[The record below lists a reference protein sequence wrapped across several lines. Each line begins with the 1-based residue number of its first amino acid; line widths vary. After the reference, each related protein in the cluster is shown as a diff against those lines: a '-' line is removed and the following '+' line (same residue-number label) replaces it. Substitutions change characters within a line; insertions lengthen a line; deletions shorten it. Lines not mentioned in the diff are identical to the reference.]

1 MELTVGAV
9 LEGKIKSITNF
20 GAFVSLPENKTGMVH
35 ISEVANAYV
44 SDIRQH
50 LTEGQDV
57 KVMVI
62 GTENGKINLSIKRLE
77 PKPQREGG
85 NFQQRRE
92 GGNFQRREGEG
103 FQRREG
109 GYSQRREGEGFQRR
123 EGGNF
128 QRREGG
134 NFQNREGGNFQ
145 PRDNRPQ
152 RAPVQPAA
160 PKTADQLFE
169 EKLKAFMTES
179 DSKLSGMRQYAD
191 QRGRSRRRG

>member
-1 MELTVGAV
+1 MELTVGAI

-20 GAFVSLPENKTGMVH
+20 GAFVALPENKTGMVH

-62 GTENGKINLSIKRLE
+62 GTENNKINLSIKRLE
-77 PKPQREGG
+77 PKPQRENSSGRQG
-85 NFQQRRE
+85 
-92 GGNFQRREGEG
+92 G

-109 GYSQRREGEGFQRR
+109 GYQNREGGFQNREGGFQRR
-123 EGGNF
+123 EGGY
-128 QRREGG
+128 
-134 NFQNREGGNFQ
+134 QNREGGYQNREGGFQ
-145 PRDNRPQ
+145 NREQGGARPQ

-169 EKLKAFMTES
+169 EKLKAFMSES
-179 DSKLSGMRQYAD
+179 DSKLSGMKQYAD
-191 QRGRSRRRG
+191 HRSKGRRRG